1 MKRSLKILPVVGAI
15 GAAAILP
22 AAAASAGPAVPTLRG
37 RAILP
42 AEALSDGPPSGAAV
56 GNGLVNGILFP
67 RPSQPVIGFSAIV
80 AGPSDGTYVA
90 MPDNGFGAKT
100 NSADFLIRAYEIRP
114 KFKTAKGGSGDVEVG
129 SYIQFRDPGRKFPYT
144 MTRPDRLFTGAD
156 IDPESMQRGS
166 SGDIWIGDEF
176 GPWILHFN
184 GQGVLLDAPFEV
196 PGGLR
201 SPNHPRVLSGQ
212 APATHPN
219 SRGFEAM
226 AISPDGSKLYGIL
239 EGPTNAQGTT
249 STDRTVVEFSTGQ
262 KAFTSRT
269 WTYRTE
275 TALYLVA
282 DAWALD
288 ANRLVVI
295 ERDAGRGLTAVFR
308 NVYVVDLR
316 AAPGSVVTKR
326 QVVDLAAIA
335 DPNLVSLPE
344 KYPGDVGL
352 GNPFRV
358 TCESVEAVHVLGPS
372 RLLVGCDN
380 NLPNSGRN
388 PTRADDTELIVIDV
402 PGLSTGH

>member
-1 MKRSLKILPVVGAI
+1 MKRSVKILPVVGAL
-15 GAAAILP
+15 GAAAVLP

-42 AEALSDGPPSGAAV
+42 AEAVSDGPPSGAAI
-56 GNGLVNGILFP
+56 GTGLVNGVEFP
-67 RPSQPVIGFSAIV
+67 RPHQPVIGFSAIV
-80 AGPSDGTYVA
+80 AGPRDGAYVA

-114 KFKTAKGGSGDVEVG
+114 KFKTAKGGSGDVVVG
-129 SYIQFRDPGRKFPYT
+129 GYVQFRDPKGKFPYA

-166 SGDIWIGDEF
+166 NGDLWIGDEF

-184 GQGVLLDAPFEV
+184 RQGVLLDVPFEV

-201 SPNHPRVLSGQ
+201 SPNHPLVLAGQ
-212 APATHPN
+212 ATATQPN

-239 EGPTNAQGTT
+239 EGATVAQGTA
-249 STDRTVVEFSTGQ
+249 STDRTVFEFSTAH
-262 KAFTSRT
+262 KAFTPRT

-275 TALYLVA
+275 NAAYLVA

-288 ANRLVVI
+288 SGRLVVI
-295 ERDAGRGLTAVFR
+295 ERDGGRGLTAVFR
-308 NVYVVDLR
+308 NVYAVDLR
-316 AAPGSVVTKR
+316 VAPGSVVTKR

>member
-1 MKRSLKILPVVGAI
+1 MKRSLKTLPVIGAL
-15 GAAAILP
+15 GAAAVLP
-22 AAAASAGPAVPTLRG
+22 AAAASAGSAVPTLRG

-42 AEALSDGPPSGAAV
+42 AEALSDGPPSGAAI
-56 GNGLVNGILFP
+56 GNGLVNGVEFP
-67 RPSQPVIGFSAIV
+67 RPHQPVIGFSAIV
-80 AGPSDGTYVA
+80 AGPRDGTYVA
-90 MPDNGFGAKT
+90 MPDNGYGGKA

-114 KFKTAKGGSGDVEVG
+114 KFKTAKGGSGDVAVG
-129 SYIQFRDPGRKFPYT
+129 GYVQFRDPKGKFPHT
-144 MTRPDRLFTGAD
+144 MIRPDRLFTGAD

-166 SGDIWIGDEF
+166 NGDIWMGDEF

-184 GQGVLLDAPFEV
+184 RQGVLLDAPFEV

-201 SPNHPRVLSGQ
+201 SPNHPLVLSGQ
-212 APATHPN
+212 ATATHPN

-239 EGPTNAQGTT
+239 EGATNAQGSA
-249 STDRTVVEFSTGQ
+249 STDRTVLEFSIGQ
-262 KAFTSRT
+262 KAFTPRT

-275 TALYLVA
+275 TAAYLVA
-282 DAWALD
+282 DAWAVD
-288 ANRLVVI
+288 AGRLVVI
-295 ERDAGRGLTAVFR
+295 ERDGGRGLTAVFR

-316 AAPGSVVTKR
+316 TAPGSVVTKR

-344 KYPGDVGL
+344 RYPGDVGL

-388 PTRADDTELIVIDV
+388 PGRADDTELIVIDV